1 MKNLSV
7 FLFLAFLL
15 IQNTNCDA
23 QANDSASITSQV
35 RKVIVLPFNNKGESN
50 DDWIARGLIYLVNN
64 KIAVISGLYSADD
77 QTVEQALNQLAFKSG
92 ILTDRQASQLGKLT
106 KAEISV
112 SGSFNNDGEKINFSI
127 YYHNNTNGQQI
138 YNENMI
144 AYPRALPKVADKI
157 IFQLLQLTGLSKDI
171 DTDNIDNSTL
181 TNNENAFENFI
192 KAYIEAEKKPAD
204 VDNAISYF
212 EKAIKEDNRF
222 WEAYYNLGVLY
233 FNQRNFE
240 KAAELFDKLIQ
251 STPRFYKSYYG
262 RALIY
267 ENQND
272 YSNAII
278 NFKKVVELNPNDY
291 MSYIWLAKLS
301 RLTNNFGDAQKY
313 LDQAR
318 MLSADYAP
326 LYNEAGNLLVAQGK
340 PKEAIDEYRKA
351 VDLDPGNINF
361 HQ

>member
-1 MKNLSV
+1 M
-7 FLFLAFLL
+7 
-15 IQNTNCDA
+15 
-23 QANDSASITSQV
+23 
-35 RKVIVLPFNNKGESN
+35 
-50 DDWIARGLIYLVNN
+50 NN

-240 KAAELFDKLIQ
+240 KAAAFGKI
-251 STPRFYKSYYG
+251 SHRPITG
-262 RALIY
+262 R
-267 ENQND
+267 
-272 YSNAII
+272 
-278 NFKKVVELNPNDY
+278 
-291 MSYIWLAKLS
+291 
-301 RLTNNFGDAQKY
+301 
-313 LDQAR
+313 
-318 MLSADYAP
+318 
-326 LYNEAGNLLVAQGK
+326 
-340 PKEAIDEYRKA
+340 
-351 VDLDPGNINF
+351 
-361 HQ
+361 